1 MKLRIAGLSKES
13 VVDGPGIR
21 YVIFAQGCLHNCRGC
36 HNPNT
41 HPIDGGYLV
50 ELDEIYNDII
60 NNKFIDG
67 VTFSGGDPFVQIDAF
82 IELAKRLKKH
92 NINIMCYTGYIY
104 EDIIKHEKYKE
115 ILNYLDTLVDGKFI
129 LERKT
134 LKKPYVGSDNQ
145 RIIDVQKSLKQN
157 KIIEVK
163 W

>member
-67 VTFSGGDPFVQIDAF
+67 VTFSGGDPFVQIDEF

>member
-1 MKLRIAGLSKES
+1 MKLRIAGITKES

-21 YVIFAQGCLHNCRGC
+21 YVIFAQGCLHNCKGC

-41 HPIDGGYLV
+41 HALDGGFLI

-60 NNKFIDG
+60 KNRFIDG
-67 VTFSGGDPFVQIDAF
+67 VTFSGGDPFVQVDVFA
-82 IELAKRLKKH
+82 ELSKRLKM
-92 NINIMCYTGYIY
+92 NDINIMCYTGYVY
-104 EDIIKHEKYKE
+104 EEIIKVDKYKE
-115 ILNYLDTLVDGKFI
+115 FLNYIDILVDGRFI

-145 RIIDVQKSLKQN
+145 RIIDVKESLREN
-157 KIIEVK
+157 KIVEVK